1 MPGMMETVLNVGLND
16 ESVKG
21 LAARAGGD
29 ERFAL
34 DSYRRLLQM
43 FGSTVLGI
51 ETALFHDA
59 LDDLKTER
67 GAATD
72 MDLTAAD
79 LADLVSDV
87 QGDRRASTAGAT
99 SRRTRASSSTSR

>member
-16 ESVKG
+16 ESVAG
-21 LAARAGGD
+21 LAAMTGGD

-51 ETALFHDA
+51 EASAFADA
-59 LDDLKTER
+59 LDRLKDDR
-67 GAATD
+67 GHQRT
-72 MDLTAAD
+72 TWT
-79 LADLVSDV
+79 
-87 QGDRRASTAGAT
+87 STSTTCAP
-99 SRRTRASSSTSR
+99 SWRRTSS